1 MSDNRTLAKGVM
13 VGGVPVYNNVEST
26 TDTTMPSTSFFKTED
41 VDGKPVIIS
50 RDNIMG
56 IVKDCLG
63 NILNGLTDQ
72 TTVTK
77 VPTLNGDTLGAS
89 AVSTLASVLGAT
101 IGGAGFSIPVVNN
114 LGTKATSWTAFANGI
129 YLSDNAGYIGLPT
142 EIFGGSQI
150 LFIKLGLCGVA
161 FGLDNLQIAV
171 KSDETGWTRL
181 TNV

>member
-1 MSDNRTLAKGVM
+1 MADNRQFADHAEI
-13 VGGVPVYNNVEST
+13 GGANVYFQETST

-63 NILNGLTDQ
+63 SILNGLTDQ

-89 AVSTLASVLGAT
+89 AVSTLASVGVSYAAKTAL
-101 IGGAGFSIPVVNN
+101 
-114 LGTKATSWTAFANGI
+114 KAMM
-129 YLSDNAGYIGLPT
+129 
-142 EIFGGSQI
+142 
-150 LFIKLGLCGVA
+150 
-161 FGLDNLQIAV
+161 
-171 KSDETGWTRL
+171 
-181 TNV
+181 